1 MNAIP
6 SKNNGTCAIK
16 TKLGRCVVGPVNGAR
31 SRQGIHRKGIAVKP
45 ADTKDVGPKLV
56 LKRMVLEKYL
66 TRLYNQ
72 EFTEAG
78 PTEGESEAS
87 LPQEEKEFMK
97 IL

>member
-1 MNAIP
+1 
-6 SKNNGTCAIK
+6 
-16 TKLGRCVVGPVNGAR
+16 
-31 SRQGIHRKGIAVKP
+31 
-45 ADTKDVGPKLV
+45 
-56 LKRMVLEKYL
+56 MVLGKYL

-78 PTEGESEAS
+78 LTERESEAS

>member
-16 TKLGRCVVGPVNGAR
+16 MKLGWCIVGPVNGAR

-56 LKRMVLEKYL
+56 LKRMVLGKYL

-78 PTEGESEAS
+78 PTERESEAS